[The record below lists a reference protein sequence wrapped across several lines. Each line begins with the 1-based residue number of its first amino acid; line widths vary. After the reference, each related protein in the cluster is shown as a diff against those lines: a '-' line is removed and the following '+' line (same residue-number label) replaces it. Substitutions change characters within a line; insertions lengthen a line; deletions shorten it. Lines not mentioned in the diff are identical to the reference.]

1 MATYE
6 NKIKPALSVMVNKM
20 KALFGYLATED
31 LAYYITTE
39 DDKKLY
45 VEPIAGGGVYTNKP
59 KI

>member
-1 MATYE
+1 MATFFS
-6 NKIKPALSVMVNKM
+6 KIKPTVSVMTNKI

-39 DDKKLY
+39 DGKKLF
-45 VEPIAGGGVYTNKP
+45 VEPIAGGGIYTNKP